1 MSFSK
6 IISLPTGSLSIQI
19 NESETLFNQYID
31 FAARNN
37 PKRGFLFV
45 SKVLGKHYP
54 CTPDT
59 MQHSYSQLVDLLLVN
74 EKDSQQ
80 FVFIGMAETAT
91 ALGLGVYETW
101 LKRSQKHGIYCQTTR
116 YFLENQPFVDFEEA
130 HSHATGFYLYHPKEH
145 ATQQVF
151 NQADTLVLVDDEV
164 STGNTFA
171 NLVNAYK
178 KTNPALKRVIIVSL
192 LNLTSANARKKV
204 AQKTGMVFEWLS
216 ILSGQ
221 FTFTPNPDYE
231 FKTIHVDSNQQ
242 CKKYLLNGNYG
253 RLGIDRAL
261 PELTGQITPLIADL
275 TSKNKVLV
283 LGTGEFIYHA
293 YLVAKEF
300 ERAGIDAYVQ
310 STTRSPILVN
320 SAIVNRLAFQDN
332 YDDGIAN
339 YLYNNDIYYYDAVV
353 VVHETPMNSELAF
366 LISHLNAMA
375 LKVTNGTICLS

>member
-178 KTNPALKRVIIVSL
+178 KINPALKRVIIVSL

-231 FKTIHVDSNQQ
+231 FKTVSVESNQQ

>member
-178 KTNPALKRVIIVSL
+178 KINPALKRVIIVSL